1 MQIVPV
7 LTNDEI
13 QEDRPMPS
21 LNHARIAQNLSVA
34 FSGLRDRFTAYP
46 QLTLNLSGWSTIPDL
61 AIYPAGALKPDWLS
75 DREEIS
81 EAPAVIIEILSPKQ
95 NFQPLLDKVR
105 NYLKHGV
112 KSCWIVVPGMK
123 SVSIYPAAGG
133 SRTIDDGVVRDD
145 VSGIEIPHSAIF
157 A

>member
-21 LNHARIAQNLSVA
+21 LNHARVAQNLSVA
-34 FSGLRDRFTAYP
+34 LSGLRERYTVYP
-46 QLTLNLSGWSTIPDL
+46 QLTLNLNGWSTIPDL
-61 AIYPAGALKPDWLS
+61 AIYPTGALKPDWLS

-81 EAPAVIIEILSPKQ
+81 EPPTVVIEILSPKQ
-95 NFQPLLDKVR
+95 NLQPLLDKVR
-105 NYLKHGV
+105 NYLEHGV

-123 SVSIYPAAGG
+123 SVSIYPATGG
-133 SRTIDDGVVRDD
+133 SRTIVEGIIRDET
-145 VSGIEIPHSAIF
+145 SGIEIPHSALFI
-157 A
+157 